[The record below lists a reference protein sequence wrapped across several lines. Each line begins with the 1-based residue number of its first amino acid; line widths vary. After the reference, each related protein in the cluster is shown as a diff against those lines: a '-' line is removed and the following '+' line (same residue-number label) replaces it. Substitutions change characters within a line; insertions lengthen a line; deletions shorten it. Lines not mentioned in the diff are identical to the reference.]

1 VDILSRKD
9 QINTKEDNK
18 DIQLLKDEM
27 WSRKIVGKI
36 RIFDNR
42 KVVEETDIIKRI
54 KKNKTREKEI
64 VQALQKEDG
73 LAWEEDEVV
82 YMEGRIYV
90 PNNKNIKEEIL
101 KEHHNPADVGHPGQH
116 RMKELIKR
124 TYWWPGLK
132 EEIKKYVQGCVKYQ
146 QNKVQHQKRAGELH
160 PLEIPEG
167 PWQDISIDMIG
178 PLPRSNEIDAILVI
192 VDRFT
197 KMIRL
202 KATMT
207 NISSEGVA
215 KIYRDEIW
223 KIHGIPK
230 TVLSDCGPQFAS
242 IFMEDFT
249 RILGT
254 KRKLSTAY
262 HPQTDRPTE
271 RINQEIG
278 TFL

>member
-1 VDILSRKD
+1 
-9 QINTKEDNK
+9 
-18 DIQLLKDEM
+18 M

-36 RIFDNR
+36 QIFDNR
-42 KVVEETDIIKRI
+42 KVVEEMDIIKRI
-54 KKNKTREKEI
+54 KKNRTREKEI

-73 LAWEEDEVV
+73 LAWEEDEVA

-90 PNNKNIKEEIL
+90 PNNKDIKEEIL
-101 KEHHNPADVGHPGQH
+101 KEHHDPADVGHLGQH
-116 RMKELIKR
+116 RMQELIKR

-132 EEIKKYVQGCVKYQ
+132 EDIKKYVQGCVKCQ
-146 QNKVQHQKRAGELH
+146 QNKVQYQKRAGKLH

-178 PLPRSNEIDAILVI
+178 PLSKSNEMDAILVI
-192 VDRFT
+192 MDRFT
-197 KMIRL
+197 KIIRL
-202 KATMT
+202 KAIMT

-215 KIYRDEIW
+215 KIYRDKIW

-230 TVLSDCGPQFAS
+230 MILSDCGLQFAS
-242 IFMEDFT
+242 KFMEDFT

-262 HPQTDRPTE
+262 HPQTNRQTE

-278 TFL
+278 MFL